1 MDENED
7 FSEPEDLDSDTENEP
22 IATKINPAKIKP
34 VESDNES
41 DTDEDLD
48 NEDDDAENDEEDEDD
63 VENEDNGAP
72 EVENQIFPHFD
83 EIEDDDS
90 EDEDENYLQKFDEG
104 IQKNIISDYHPEMI
118 SHNYSE
124 IEALT
129 RVVRDENGIIVDPL
143 HRTLPFITRYE
154 KARILGERA
163 KQINS
168 GAKPFVD
175 VDINMIDGYV
185 IALKEFEEKKIPF
198 IVKRPLPS
206 GGIEYWKFKDLEVLI

>member
-7 FSEPEDLDSDTENEP
+7 FSEPEDIDSDTENEP
-22 IATKINPAKIKP
+22 TATKITPAKIKP
-34 VESDNES
+34 AESDNES

-72 EVENQIFPHFD
+72 ETENQIFPHFD

-104 IQKNIISDYHPEMI
+104 IQKNIIADYHPEMI

-129 RVVRDENGIIVDPL
+129 RVVRDENGTIIDPL

-168 GAKPFVD
+168 GAKPFVE